1 MPNGNPIKKQKRKSA
16 NKKTAKNGKQGTETE
31 GKALPL
37 SAQRDHAVESIAP
50 LGASNATVLC
60 KIQVPSVFM
69 KGANAA
75 RYKQ

>member
-1 MPNGNPIKKQKRKSA
+1 MRS
-16 NKKTAKNGKQGTETE
+16 TEQGTETE

-69 KGANAA
+69 KRANAV
-75 RYKQ
+75 RYEQ